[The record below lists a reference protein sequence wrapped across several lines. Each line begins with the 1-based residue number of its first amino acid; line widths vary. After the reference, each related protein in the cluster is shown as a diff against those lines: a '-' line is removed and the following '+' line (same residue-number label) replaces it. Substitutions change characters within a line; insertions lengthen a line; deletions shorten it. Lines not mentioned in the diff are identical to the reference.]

1 MESNAKVLQKIAT
14 DIRLLYVEDDD
25 DVRKSIHETLSF
37 FFKHID
43 VAINGEDGLA
53 LYEKNTYDL
62 VLSDIRMPKMNG
74 IEMTRHIK
82 AINSEQMIMIIS
94 AHDEA
99 DYLMKLINLGV
110 HSFVLKPVEIEKLI
124 ETLIPLCTIIYER
137 QELEL
142 YRVQQVRF
150 NAIRELL
157 NNIAHQWRQPLNILA
172 ANLQNME
179 MLQEFNELDDEQIRQ
194 SIQKSMKLIM
204 QMSAVIDSF
213 HTAFDNNIEDEEF
226 SIVQSINN
234 ALKIISDTMQ
244 SNGIKISLDF
254 QKDSTLMGK
263 QNEFQEVILHLLN
276 NAMDAFKKND
286 IKNSE
291 INIKTEQIANKAII
305 SIADNASGIDIDTL
319 QSIFEP
325 YSTTKFKS
333 EGIGMGLF
341 IAKTTIMHHMGG
353 NLELKNINDG
363 VTCIITLPITEK

>member
-1 MESNAKVLQKIAT
+1 MASNAKTLQNIAT

-25 DVRKSIHETLSF
+25 DVRRSIHETLSF
-37 FFKHID
+37 FFKNID
-43 VAINGEDGLA
+43 LAINGEEGLE
-53 LYEKNTYDL
+53 LYKKNRYDL
-62 VLSDIRMPKMNG
+62 VLSDIQMPKMNG
-74 IEMTRHIK
+74 IEMTRSIK
-82 AINSEQMIMIIS
+82 AINNEQMIMIIS

-99 DYLMKLINLGV
+99 DYLMQLINLGV

-124 ETLIPLCTIIYER
+124 ETLIPLCTILYER
-137 QELEL
+137 KELEL
-142 YRVQQVRF
+142 YRVQKVRF

-179 MLQEFNELDDEQIRQ
+179 VLQEFDELDDEKIRQ

-213 HTAFDNNIEDEEF
+213 HSAFDARSVDEEF
-226 SIVQSINN
+226 SIHDSVKN
-234 ALKIISDTMQ
+234 ALNIISDTLK
-244 SNGIKISLDF
+244 SHGISVILNLDI
-254 QKDSTLMGK
+254 DSTLTGK

-286 IKNSE
+286 IKDSK
-291 INIKTEQIANKAII
+291 ITIKTEQDDGKAILTI
-305 SIADNASGIDIDTL
+305 SDNASGIDPSTL
-319 QSIFEP
+319 ESIFEP

-341 IAKTTIMHHMGG
+341 IAKTTIMHHMNG
-353 NLELKNINDG
+353 NLELKNLNNG
-363 VTCIITLPITEK
+363 VACIITLPIAS

>member
-1 MESNAKVLQKIAT
+1 MASNAKTLQNIAA

-25 DVRKSIHETLSF
+25 NVRRSIHETLSF
-37 FFKHID
+37 FFKNID
-43 VAINGEDGLA
+43 LAINGAEGLE
-53 LYEKNTYDL
+53 LYKKNSYDL
-62 VLSDIRMPKMNG
+62 VLSDIQMPKMNG
-74 IEMTRHIK
+74 IEMTRRIK
-82 AINSEQMIMIIS
+82 EINNQQMIMIIS

-99 DYLMKLINLGV
+99 DYLMQLINLGV

-124 ETLIPLCTIIYER
+124 ETLIPLCTVLYEH

-179 MLQEFNELDDEQIRQ
+179 MLQEFDELDDEKIRQ

-213 HTAFDNNIEDEEF
+213 HSAFDNNTIDEEF
-226 SIVQSINN
+226 SIHNSVQN
-234 ALKIISDTMQ
+234 ALNIIKDTLEAH
-244 SNGIKISLDF
+244 GITVKLNLNI
-254 QKDSTLMGK
+254 DSTLIGK

-286 IKNSE
+286 IKDSE
-291 INIKTEQIANKAII
+291 ITINTEQNNGKAILT
-305 SIADNASGIDIDTL
+305 IADNASGIDVDTL
-319 QSIFEP
+319 ESVFEP

-341 IAKTTIMHHMGG
+341 IAKTTIMHHMNG
-353 NLELKNINDG
+353 NLELKNLNGG
-363 VTCIITLPITEK
+363 VTCVISLPLAG

>member
-1 MESNAKVLQKIAT
+1 MGSNAKTLQSIAT
-14 DIRLLYVEDDD
+14 DIRILYVEDDD

-37 FFKHID
+37 FFKNID
-43 VAINGEDGLA
+43 VASNGEEGLA
-53 LYEKNTYDL
+53 LYKKNKYDL

-74 IEMTRHIK
+74 IEMTRRIK
-82 AINSEQMIMIIS
+82 GIDSEQIIMIIS

-99 DYLMKLINLGV
+99 DYLIQLINLGV

-124 ETLIPLCTIIYER
+124 ETLIPLCTILYER

-150 NAIRELL
+150 NAIKELL

-172 ANLQNME
+172 SNLQNME
-179 MLQEFNELDDEQIRQ
+179 MLQEFNELDDEHIRQ

-213 HTAFDNNIEDEEF
+213 HNAFDNNTVDEEF
-226 SIVQSINN
+226 SIHNAIQN
-234 ALKIISDTMQ
+234 ALKIISDTLE
-244 SNGIKISLDF
+244 SRGIAVKLDLNI
-254 QKDSTLMGK
+254 DSTLIGK

-276 NAMDAFKKND
+276 NAMDAFEKNG
-286 IKNSE
+286 IKDSE
-291 INIKTEQIANKAII
+291 IIIKTEQDDGKAILT
-305 SIADNASGIDIDTL
+305 IADNASGIDVNTL
-319 QSIFEP
+319 ESIFEP

-341 IAKTTIMHHMGG
+341 IAKTTIMHHMNG
-353 NLELKNINDG
+353 NLELKNLNGG
-363 VTCIITLPITEK
+363 VTCVITLPLVS